1 VRYTIKMPKTARL
14 TIRDHRSEIDVAG
27 LAGALNLTTHR
38 GQARVQG
45 LSGALHLDTH
55 RGDIQVDFASFTANS
70 SVTNYRGTID
80 LSLPKTTHFDLQ
92 TNSGRRGSIVTDF
105 PMVTHTV
112 SRRGGVDGKVN
123 GGGPSLNIE
132 TERGEVRLHAK

>member
-1 VRYTIKMPKTARL
+1 MPKTARL

-112 SRRGGVDGKVN
+112 SRRGGVDGK
-123 GGGPSLNIE
+123 
-132 TERGEVRLHAK
+132 